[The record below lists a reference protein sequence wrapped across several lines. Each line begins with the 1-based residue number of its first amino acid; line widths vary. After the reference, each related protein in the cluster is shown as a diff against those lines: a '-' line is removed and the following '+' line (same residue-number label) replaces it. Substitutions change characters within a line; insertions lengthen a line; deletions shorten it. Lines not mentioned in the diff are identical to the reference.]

1 MYEWSQKIEMLEAT
15 GAEVH
20 EIIYSQISS
29 IASDEL
35 TLAADHEI

>member
-20 EIIYSQISS
+20 EIIYSQISMLS
-29 IASDEL
+29 
-35 TLAADHEI
+35 TLYK